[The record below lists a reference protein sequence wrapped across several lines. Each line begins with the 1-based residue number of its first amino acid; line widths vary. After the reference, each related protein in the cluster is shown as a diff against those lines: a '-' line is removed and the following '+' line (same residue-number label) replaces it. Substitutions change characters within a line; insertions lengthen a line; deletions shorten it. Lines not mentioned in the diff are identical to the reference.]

1 MKNLN
6 ANNDFSP
13 DSSEVLWNPDSTRI
27 NDSKLMHYMSWL
39 KSEKRLDFEEYH
51 DLWLWSVNNNE
62 EFWESLW
69 EYFDIG
75 KSNDYSE
82 VLAGESI
89 YESKWF
95 GGTKVNYSE
104 KVFRKRDKDKAIIAI
119 NEDCT
124 QVTVSY
130 EELYSQVANVA
141 SYMKRVGV
149 VKGDRVAAYITN
161 SLESVVAF
169 LATSSIGAIW
179 SSCSPEFGV
188 NSVVQRFGQI
198 EPKMLIASNGY
209 RFAGK
214 NNNRIQQIDQIINE
228 IPSIKHTI
236 LVETIPGI
244 KLTSL
249 DGKTLWDEILMDEIE
264 LEFEQ
269 VEFDHPLWILYSSGT
284 TGRPKPI
291 VHGHGGILLEHYK
304 TLSFHLDVQHSDRF
318 FWFTTVGWMMW
329 NVVVSGLLVEAT
341 IVLYDGSPTYPSTD
355 KIWEISELCDATYV
369 GLSAP
374 YINACIKNEIV
385 PKHKYKMSSLKGI
398 GSTGAPLSDDG
409 FKWIYTQVKSDVH
422 LGSYSGGTDLC
433 TGFVGPVPILPV
445 KIGEIQA
452 RTLGAQIEAFNES
465 GESIVDSVG
474 ELVITKPMPSM
485 PVFFWGD
492 DGSIYK
498 NSYFEVYQDIWR
510 HGDWIEIN
518 SSGGC
523 KIYGRSDSTLNRS
536 GIRMG
541 TSEFYEVLD
550 TIPEIV
556 DSIVIDTGFDLK
568 DGKILLFVQLQN
580 QLMLNPS
587 MKLAIVSK
595 IKSDLSSRY
604 IPNSIFQVSEIPTT
618 LNGKKLEIPIKK
630 ILNGTDVYEAVNL
643 GTVKNPESLNEF
655 IKFR

>member
-1 MKNLN
+1 MKHLN
-6 ANNDFSP
+6 ADNDYNS
-13 DSSEVLWNPDSTRI
+13 DSSEVLWRPDSNRVT
-27 NDSKLMHYMSWL
+27 NSKLIHYMTWL
-39 KSEKRLDFEEYH
+39 KSKKNLDFEGYQ
-51 DLWLWSVNNNE
+51 DLWQWSVDKHE
-62 EFWESLW
+62 EFWKSVW
-69 EYFDIG
+69 EYFNVG
-75 KSNDYSE
+75 KTNGYAN
-82 VLAGESI
+82 VLNGSSI

-95 GGTKVNYSE
+95 DGAKVNYTE
-104 KVFRKRDKDKAIIAI
+104 RVFSKRDNDTAIIVI
-119 NEDCT
+119 NEEYKKK
-124 QVTVSY
+124 TVSY
-130 EELYSQVANVA
+130 EELYFQVANLA
-141 SYMKRVGV
+141 SYMKSIGL
-149 VKGDRVAAYITN
+149 VKGDRVGAYIPN

-169 LATSSIGAIW
+169 LATASIGAIW

-198 EPKMLIASNGY
+198 EPKILIASDGY
-209 RFAGK
+209 RYAGK
-214 NNNRIQQIDQIINE
+214 NNDRTKEVNQLIE
-228 IPSIKHTI
+228 KIPSIKHTI
-236 LVETIPGI
+236 LVENIGCYKGGFSDNRI
-244 KLTSL
+244 
-249 DGKTLWDEILMDEIE
+249 LWDEIVMNEPI

-291 VHGHGGILLEHYK
+291 VHGQGGILLEHYN
-304 TLSFHLDVQHSDRF
+304 TLSFHLDIQDSDRF

-329 NVVVSGLLVEAT
+329 NVVVSGLLVKAT

-355 KIWEISELCDATYV
+355 KIWEISELTGATYV

-374 YINACIKNEIV
+374 YINACMKNKIV
-385 PKHKYKMSSLKGI
+385 PKDKYKLVGLKGI

-409 FKWIYTQVKSDVH
+409 FKWVYSHVKSDIH

-445 KIGEIQA
+445 RIGEIQA
-452 RTLGAQIEAFNES
+452 RTLGAQIEAYNES
-465 GESIVDSVG
+465 GKPIVDSVG

-498 NSYFEVYQDIWR
+498 NSYFEVFDNVWR
-510 HGDWIEIN
+510 HGDWIQIN
-518 SSGGC
+518 SNGGC

-550 TIPEIV
+550 AIPEIS
-556 DSIVIDTGFDLK
+556 DSIVIDTGFQLK

-580 QLMLNPS
+580 GLAINPS
-587 MKLAIVSK
+587 MKLAIISK

-630 ILNGTDVYEAVNL
+630 ILNGTDVEKAVNL

>member
-1 MKNLN
+1 MKHLN
-6 ANNDFSP
+6 TDNNYNRDSSDVLWSP
-13 DSSEVLWNPDSTRI
+13 DSKRVTN
-27 NDSKLMHYMSWL
+27 SKLIHYMTWL
-39 KSEKRLDFEEYH
+39 KSKKNLHFEGYQ
-51 DLWLWSVNNNE
+51 DLWRWSVDKHE
-62 EFWESLW
+62 EFWESVW
-69 EYFDIG
+69 EYFNVG
-75 KSNDYSE
+75 ELNGYSN
-82 VLAGESI
+82 VLEGASI

-95 GGTKVNYSE
+95 AGAKLNYSE
-104 KVFRKRDKDKAIIAI
+104 QVFAKRDNDTAIITI
-119 NEDCT
+119 NEEC
-124 QVTVSY
+124 QKRTVSY
-130 EELYSQVANVA
+130 EELYFQVANLA
-141 SYMKRVGV
+141 SFMKSIGLT
-149 VKGDRVAAYITN
+149 KGDRVAAYMAN

-169 LATSSIGAIW
+169 LATASIGAIW

-198 EPKMLIASNGY
+198 EPKILIASDGY
-209 RFAGK
+209 RYAGK
-214 NNNRIQQIDQIINE
+214 NNDRTKQINQLIE
-228 IPSIKHTI
+228 KIPSIKHTI
-236 LVETIPGI
+236 LVENIGCC
-244 KLTSL
+244 KVNSL
-249 DGKTLWDEILMDEIE
+249 DNRTLWDEIVMDESV

-304 TLSFHLDVQHSDRF
+304 TLSFHLDIQDSDRF

-329 NVVVSGLLVEAT
+329 NVVVSGLLVKAT
-341 IVLYDGSPTYPSTD
+341 IVLYDGSPTYPNTD
-355 KIWEISELCDATYV
+355 KIWEISELAGATYV

-374 YINACIKNEIV
+374 YINACMKNKIV
-385 PKHKYKMSSLKGI
+385 PKDKYKMVDLKGI

-409 FKWIYTQVKSDVH
+409 FEWVYSNVKSDVH

-452 RTLGAQIEAFNES
+452 RTLGAQIEAYNEC
-465 GESIVDSVG
+465 GEPIVDSVG

-498 NSYFEVYQDIWR
+498 NSYFEVFDNVWR

-518 SSGGC
+518 SNGGC

-550 TIPEIV
+550 AVPEII
-556 DSIVIDTGFDLK
+556 DSIVIDTGFELK

-580 QLMLNPS
+580 GLKINPS
-587 MKLAIVSK
+587 MKLEIISK
-595 IKSDLSSRY
+595 IKSDLSPRY
-604 IPNSIFQVSEIPTT
+604 IPNSIFQVSQIPTT

-630 ILNGTDVYEAVNL
+630 ILNGSNIEEAVNL
-643 GTVKNPESLNEF
+643 GTVKNPDALSEF

>member
-1 MKNLN
+1 MKHLN
-6 ANNDFSP
+6 TDNNYNRDSSDVLWSP
-13 DSSEVLWNPDSTRI
+13 DSKRVTN
-27 NDSKLMHYMSWL
+27 SKLIHYMTWL
-39 KSEKRLDFEEYH
+39 KSKKNLHFEGYQ
-51 DLWLWSVNNNE
+51 DLWRWSVDKHE
-62 EFWESLW
+62 EFWESVW
-69 EYFDIG
+69 EYFNVG
-75 KSNDYSE
+75 ELNGYSN
-82 VLAGESI
+82 VLEGTSI

-95 GGTKVNYSE
+95 AEAKLNYSE
-104 KVFRKRDKDKAIIAI
+104 QVFAKRDNDTAIITI
-119 NEDCT
+119 NEEC
-124 QVTVSY
+124 QKRTVSY
-130 EELYSQVANVA
+130 EELYFQVANLA
-141 SYMKRVGV
+141 SFMKSIGLT
-149 VKGDRVAAYITN
+149 KGDRVAAYMAN

-169 LATSSIGAIW
+169 LATASIGAIW

-198 EPKMLIASNGY
+198 EPKILIASDGY
-209 RFAGK
+209 RYAGK
-214 NNNRIQQIDQIINE
+214 NNDRTKQINQLIE
-228 IPSIKHTI
+228 KIPSIKHTI
-236 LVETIPGI
+236 LVENIGCC
-244 KLTSL
+244 KVNSS
-249 DGKTLWDEILMDEIE
+249 DNRTLWDEIVMDESV

-304 TLSFHLDVQHSDRF
+304 TLSFHLDIQDSDRF

-329 NVVVSGLLVEAT
+329 NVVVSGLLVKAT
-341 IVLYDGSPTYPSTD
+341 IVLYDGSPTYPNTD
-355 KIWEISELCDATYV
+355 KIWEISELTGATYV

-374 YINACIKNEIV
+374 YINACMKNKIV
-385 PKHKYKMSSLKGI
+385 PKDKYKMVDLKGI

-409 FKWIYTQVKSDVH
+409 FEWVYSNVKSDVH

-452 RTLGAQIEAFNES
+452 RTLGAQIEAYNEC
-465 GESIVDSVG
+465 GEPIVDSVG

-498 NSYFEVYQDIWR
+498 NSYFEVFDNIWR

-518 SSGGC
+518 SNGGC

-550 TIPEIV
+550 AVPEIM
-556 DSIVIDTGFDLK
+556 DSIVIDTGFELK

-580 QLMLNPS
+580 GLKINPS
-587 MKLAIVSK
+587 MKLEIISK
-595 IKSDLSSRY
+595 IKSDLSPRY
-604 IPNSIFQVSEIPTT
+604 IPNSIFQVSQIPTT

-630 ILNGTDVYEAVNL
+630 ILNGSNIEEAVNL
-643 GTVKNPESLNEF
+643 GTVKNPDSLSEF

>member
-1 MKNLN
+1 MKHLN
-6 ANNDFSP
+6 TDNNYNRDSSDVLWSP
-13 DSSEVLWNPDSTRI
+13 DSKRVTN
-27 NDSKLMHYMSWL
+27 SKLIHYMTWL
-39 KSEKRLDFEEYH
+39 KSKKNLHFEGYQ
-51 DLWLWSVNNNE
+51 DLWRWSVDKHE
-62 EFWESLW
+62 EFWESVW
-69 EYFDIG
+69 EYFNVG
-75 KSNDYSE
+75 ELNGYSN
-82 VLAGESI
+82 VLEGTSI

-95 GGTKVNYSE
+95 AEAKLNYSE
-104 KVFRKRDKDKAIIAI
+104 QVFAKRDNDTAIITI
-119 NEDCT
+119 NEEC
-124 QVTVSY
+124 QKRTVSY
-130 EELYSQVANVA
+130 EELYFQVANLA
-141 SYMKRVGV
+141 SFMKSIGLT
-149 VKGDRVAAYITN
+149 KGDRVAAYMAN

-169 LATSSIGAIW
+169 LATASIGAIW

-198 EPKMLIASNGY
+198 EPKILIASDGY
-209 RFAGK
+209 RYAGK
-214 NNNRIQQIDQIINE
+214 NNDRTKQINQLIE
-228 IPSIKHTI
+228 KIPSINHTI
-236 LVETIPGI
+236 LVENIGCC
-244 KLTSL
+244 KVNSL
-249 DGKTLWDEILMDEIE
+249 DNRTLWDEIVMDESV

-304 TLSFHLDVQHSDRF
+304 TLSFHLDIQDSDRF

-329 NVVVSGLLVEAT
+329 NVVVSGLLVKAT
-341 IVLYDGSPTYPSTD
+341 IVLYDGSPTYPNTD
-355 KIWEISELCDATYV
+355 KIWEISELTGATYV

-374 YINACIKNEIV
+374 YINACMKNKIV
-385 PKHKYKMSSLKGI
+385 PKDKYKMVDLKGI

-409 FKWIYTQVKSDVH
+409 FEWVYSNVKSDVH

-452 RTLGAQIEAFNES
+452 RTLGAQIEAYNEC
-465 GESIVDSVG
+465 GEPIVDSVG

-498 NSYFEVYQDIWR
+498 NSYFEVFDNVWR

-518 SSGGC
+518 SNGGC

-550 TIPEIV
+550 AVPEIM
-556 DSIVIDTGFDLK
+556 DSIVIDTGFELK

-580 QLMLNPS
+580 GLKINPS
-587 MKLAIVSK
+587 MKLEIISK
-595 IKSDLSSRY
+595 IKSDLSPRY
-604 IPNSIFQVSEIPTT
+604 IPNSIFQVSQIPTT

-630 ILNGTDVYEAVNL
+630 ILNGSNIEEAVNL
-643 GTVKNPESLNEF
+643 GTVKNPDSLSEF

>member
-6 ANNDFSP
+6 TNNDFSP

-355 KIWEISELCDATYV
+355 KIWEISELSDATYV

-595 IKSDLSSRY
+595 IKSDLSTRY

>member
-75 KSNDYSE
+75 KSNNYSE

>member
-523 KIYGRSDSTLNRS
+523 KIYGRADSTLNRS

-630 ILNGTDVYEAVNL
+630 ILNGTDVGKAVNL
-643 GTVKNPESLNEF
+643 GTVKNPEALNEF

>member
-1 MKNLN
+1 MKHLN
-6 ANNDFSP
+6 ADNDYNS
-13 DSSEVLWNPDSTRI
+13 DSSEVLWRPDSNRVT
-27 NDSKLMHYMSWL
+27 NSKLMHYMTWL
-39 KSEKRLDFEEYH
+39 KSKKNLDFEGYQ
-51 DLWLWSVNNNE
+51 DLWQWSVDKHE
-62 EFWESLW
+62 EFWKSVW
-69 EYFDIG
+69 EYFNVG
-75 KSNDYSE
+75 KTNGYAN
-82 VLAGESI
+82 VLNGSSI

-95 GGTKVNYSE
+95 DGAKVNYTE
-104 KVFRKRDKDKAIIAI
+104 RVFSKRDNDTAIIVI
-119 NEDCT
+119 NEEYKKK
-124 QVTVSY
+124 TVSY
-130 EELYSQVANVA
+130 EELYFQVANLA
-141 SYMKRVGV
+141 SYMKSIGL
-149 VKGDRVAAYITN
+149 VKGDRVGAYIPN

-169 LATSSIGAIW
+169 LATASIGAIW

-198 EPKMLIASNGY
+198 EPKILIASDGY
-209 RFAGK
+209 RYAGK
-214 NNNRIQQIDQIINE
+214 NNDRTKEVNQLIE
-228 IPSIKHTI
+228 KIPSIKHTI
-236 LVETIPGI
+236 LVENIGCYKGGFSDNRI
-244 KLTSL
+244 
-249 DGKTLWDEILMDEIE
+249 LWDEIVMNEPI

-304 TLSFHLDVQHSDRF
+304 TLSFHLDIQDSDRF

-329 NVVVSGLLVEAT
+329 NVVVSGLLVKAT

-355 KIWEISELCDATYV
+355 KIWEISELTGATYV

-374 YINACIKNEIV
+374 YINACMKNKIV
-385 PKHKYKMSSLKGI
+385 PKDKYKLVDLKGI

-409 FKWIYTQVKSDVH
+409 FKWVYSHVKSDIH

-445 KIGEIQA
+445 RIGEIQA
-452 RTLGAQIEAFNES
+452 RTLGAQIEAYNES
-465 GESIVDSVG
+465 GKPIVDSVG

-498 NSYFEVYQDIWR
+498 NSYFEVFDNVWR
-510 HGDWIEIN
+510 HGDWIQIN
-518 SSGGC
+518 SNGGC

-550 TIPEIV
+550 AIPEIS
-556 DSIVIDTGFDLK
+556 DSIVIDTGFQLK

-580 QLMLNPS
+580 GLTINPS
-587 MKLAIVSK
+587 MKLAIISK
-595 IKSDLSSRY
+595 IKSDLSPRY

-630 ILNGTDVYEAVNL
+630 ILNGTDVEKAVNL

>member
-1 MKNLN
+1 MKHLN
-6 ANNDFSP
+6 ADNDYNS
-13 DSSEVLWNPDSTRI
+13 DSSEVLWRPDSNRVT
-27 NDSKLMHYMSWL
+27 NSKLMHYMTWL
-39 KSEKRLDFEEYH
+39 KSKKNLDFEGYQ
-51 DLWLWSVNNNE
+51 DLWQWSVDKHE
-62 EFWESLW
+62 EFWKSVW
-69 EYFDIG
+69 EYFNVG
-75 KSNDYSE
+75 KTNGYAN
-82 VLAGESI
+82 VLNGSSI

-95 GGTKVNYSE
+95 DGTKVNYTE
-104 KVFRKRDKDKAIIAI
+104 RVFAKRDNDTAIIAI
-119 NEDCT
+119 NEECQKRT
-124 QVTVSY
+124 ISY
-130 EELYSQVANVA
+130 EELYVQVANLA
-141 SYMKRVGV
+141 SYMKSVGLT
-149 VKGDRVAAYITN
+149 KGDRVAAYIPN

-169 LATSSIGAIW
+169 LATASIGAIW

-198 EPKMLIASNGY
+198 EPKILIASDGY
-209 RFAGK
+209 RYAGK
-214 NNNRIQQIDQIINE
+214 NNDRTKEVNQLIE
-228 IPSIKHTI
+228 KIPSIKHTI
-236 LVETIPGI
+236 LVENIGCYKGGFSDNRI
-244 KLTSL
+244 
-249 DGKTLWDEILMDEIE
+249 LWDEIVMNEPI

-304 TLSFHLDVQHSDRF
+304 TLSFHLDIQDSDRF

-329 NVVVSGLLVEAT
+329 NVVVSGLLVKAT

-355 KIWEISELCDATYV
+355 KIWEISDLTGATYV

-374 YINACIKNEIV
+374 YINACMKNKIV
-385 PKHKYKMSSLKGI
+385 PKDKYKLVGLKGI

-409 FKWIYTQVKSDVH
+409 FKWVYSHVKSDIH

-445 KIGEIQA
+445 RIGEIQA
-452 RTLGAQIEAFNES
+452 RTLGAQIEAYNES
-465 GESIVDSVG
+465 GKPIVDSVG

-498 NSYFEVYQDIWR
+498 NSYFEVFDNVWR
-510 HGDWIEIN
+510 HGDWIQIN
-518 SSGGC
+518 SNGGC

-550 TIPEIV
+550 AIPEIS
-556 DSIVIDTGFDLK
+556 DSIVIDTGFELK

-580 QLMLNPS
+580 GLTINPS
-587 MKLAIVSK
+587 MKLAIISK

-630 ILNGTDVYEAVNL
+630 ILNGTDVEKAVNL

>member
-1 MKNLN
+1 MKHLN
-6 ANNDFSP
+6 ADNDYNS
-13 DSSEVLWNPDSTRI
+13 DSSEVLWRPDSNRVT
-27 NDSKLMHYMSWL
+27 NSKLMHYMTWL
-39 KSEKRLDFEEYH
+39 KSKKNLDFEGYQ
-51 DLWLWSVNNNE
+51 DLWQWSVDKHE
-62 EFWESLW
+62 EFWKSVW
-69 EYFDIG
+69 EYFNVG
-75 KSNDYSE
+75 KTNGYAN
-82 VLAGESI
+82 VLNGSSI

-95 GGTKVNYSE
+95 DGTKVNYTE
-104 KVFRKRDKDKAIIAI
+104 RVFSKRDNDTAIIAI
-119 NEDCT
+119 NEEYQKKT
-124 QVTVSY
+124 FSY
-130 EELYSQVANVA
+130 EELYFQVANLA
-141 SYMKRVGV
+141 SYMKSIGL
-149 VKGDRVAAYITN
+149 VKGDRVCAYIPN

-169 LATSSIGAIW
+169 LATASIGAIW

-198 EPKMLIASNGY
+198 EPKILIASDGY
-209 RFAGK
+209 RYAGK
-214 NNNRIQQIDQIINE
+214 NNDRTKEVNQLIE
-228 IPSIKHTI
+228 KIPSIKHTI
-236 LVETIPGI
+236 LVENIGCYKGGFSDNRI
-244 KLTSL
+244 
-249 DGKTLWDEILMDEIE
+249 LWDEIVMNEPI

-304 TLSFHLDVQHSDRF
+304 TLSFHLDIQDSDRF

-329 NVVVSGLLVEAT
+329 NVVVSGLLVKAT

-355 KIWEISELCDATYV
+355 KIWEISELTGATYV

-374 YINACIKNEIV
+374 YINACMKNKIV
-385 PKHKYKMSSLKGI
+385 PKDKYKLVGLKGI

-409 FKWIYTQVKSDVH
+409 FKWVYSHVKPDIH

-445 KIGEIQA
+445 RIGEIQA
-452 RTLGAQIEAFNES
+452 RTLGAQIEAYNES
-465 GESIVDSVG
+465 GKPIVDSVG

-498 NSYFEVYQDIWR
+498 NSYFEVFDNVWR
-510 HGDWIEIN
+510 HGDWIQIN
-518 SSGGC
+518 SNGGC

-550 TIPEIV
+550 AIPEIS
-556 DSIVIDTGFDLK
+556 DSIVIDTGFQLK

-580 QLMLNPS
+580 GLAINPS
-587 MKLAIVSK
+587 MKLAIISK

-630 ILNGTDVYEAVNL
+630 ILNGTDVEKAVNL

>member
-1 MKNLN
+1 MKHLN
-6 ANNDFSP
+6 TENDYNRDSSDVLWSP
-13 DSSEVLWNPDSTRI
+13 DSNRI
-27 NDSKLMHYMSWL
+27 SNSKLIHYMSWL
-39 KSEKRLDFEEYH
+39 ESEKCLNFHGYH
-51 DLWLWSVNNNE
+51 DLWQWSVDKHE
-62 EFWESLW
+62 EFWESVW
-69 EYFDIG
+69 EYFNIG
-75 KSNDYSE
+75 KSNDYSN
-82 VLAGESI
+82 VLHGPSI

-95 GGTKVNYSE
+95 DGAKVNYCE
-104 KVFRKRDKDKAIIAI
+104 RVFAKRDGDTAIIAI
-119 NEDCT
+119 NEEC
-124 QVTVSY
+124 QQRTVSY
-130 EELYSQVANVA
+130 QELYFQVANIA
-141 SYMKRVGV
+141 SYMKSIGLT
-149 VKGDRVAAYITN
+149 KGDRVAAYMTN
-161 SLESVVAF
+161 SLEAVVAF

-198 EPKMLIASNGY
+198 EPKILIASDGY
-209 RFAGK
+209 RYAGK
-214 NNNRIQQIDQIINE
+214 NNNRIEQVNQLIE
-228 IPSIKHTI
+228 KIPSIKHTI
-236 LVETIPGI
+236 LVGNVAGNKVDSI
-244 KLTSL
+244 
-249 DGKTLWDEILMDEIE
+249 DGRILWNEIVMDERV

-304 TLSFHLDVQHSDRF
+304 TLSFHLDIQDSDRF

-329 NVVVSGLLVEAT
+329 NVVVSGLLVEST

-355 KIWEISELCDATYV
+355 KIWEISELTGATYV

-374 YINACIKNEIV
+374 YINACMKNKTV
-385 PKHKYKMSSLKGI
+385 PKDKYKMVNLKGI

-409 FKWIYTQVKSDVH
+409 FKWVYSHVKSDVH

-452 RTLGAQIEAFNES
+452 RTLGAQIEAYNEY
-465 GESIVDSVG
+465 GEPIVDSVG

-498 NSYFEVYQDIWR
+498 NSYFEIFNNVWR

-518 SSGGC
+518 SNGGC

-550 TIPEIV
+550 TIPEIM
-556 DSIVIDTGFDLK
+556 DSIVIDTGFELK

-580 QLMLNPS
+580 GLKINPS
-587 MKLAIVSK
+587 MKLAIITK
-595 IKSDLSSRY
+595 IKSDLSPRY

-630 ILNGTDVYEAVNL
+630 ILNGTDVEDAVNL
-643 GTVKNPESLNEF
+643 GTVKNPEALNEF
-655 IKFR
+655 MKFR

>member
-1 MKNLN
+1 MKHPN
-6 ANNDFSP
+6 ADNDYNHDSSDVLWSP
-13 DSSEVLWNPDSTRI
+13 DSNRVTN
-27 NDSKLMHYMSWL
+27 SKLIHYMTWL
-39 KSEKRLDFEEYH
+39 KSKKNLGFEGYQ
-51 DLWLWSVNNNE
+51 DLWKWSVDKHE
-62 EFWESLW
+62 EFWESVW
-69 EYFDIG
+69 EYFNVG
-75 KSNDYSE
+75 KVNDYSS
-82 VLAGESI
+82 VLEGASI

-95 GGTKVNYSE
+95 DGAKVNYSE
-104 KVFRKRDKDKAIIAI
+104 QVFAKRDDDVAIIAI
-119 NEDCT
+119 NEEC
-124 QVTVSY
+124 QKRTVSY
-130 EELYSQVANVA
+130 EELYVQVSNLA
-141 SYMKRVGV
+141 SYMKSVGLT
-149 VKGDRVAAYITN
+149 KGDRVAAYMAN

-169 LATSSIGAIW
+169 LATASIGAIW

-198 EPKMLIASNGY
+198 EPKILIASDGY
-209 RFAGK
+209 RYAGK
-214 NNNRIQQIDQIINE
+214 NNDRTQQINQLIE
-228 IPSIKHTI
+228 KIPSIKHTI
-236 LVETIPGI
+236 LVENIGCY
-244 KLTSL
+244 KFDSS
-249 DGKTLWDEILMDEIE
+249 DNRTLWDEIVMDEPV

-304 TLSFHLDVQHSDRF
+304 TLSFHLDIQDSDRF

-329 NVVVSGLLVEAT
+329 NVVVSGLLVKAT
-341 IVLYDGSPTYPSTD
+341 IVLYDGSPTYPNTD
-355 KIWEISELCDATYV
+355 KIWEISELTGATYV

-374 YINACIKNEIV
+374 YINACMKNKMV
-385 PKHKYKMSSLKGI
+385 PKDKYKMVDLKGI

-409 FKWIYTQVKSDVH
+409 FEWVYSNVKSDVH

-452 RTLGAQIEAFNES
+452 RTLGAQIEAYNES
-465 GESIVDSVG
+465 GEPIVDSLG

-498 NSYFEVYQDIWR
+498 NSYFEVFDNVWR
-510 HGDWIEIN
+510 HGDWIQIN
-518 SSGGC
+518 AHGGC

-550 TIPEIV
+550 AVPEIM
-556 DSIVIDTGFDLK
+556 DSIVIDTGFELK

-580 QLMLNPS
+580 GLKIDPS
-587 MKLAIVSK
+587 MKLAIISK
-595 IKSDLSSRY
+595 IKSDLSPRY

-630 ILNGTDVYEAVNL
+630 ILNGTDVEEAVNL

>member
-1 MKNLN
+1 MKHLN
-6 ANNDFSP
+6 ADNDYNRDSSDVLWSP
-13 DSSEVLWNPDSTRI
+13 DSKRVTN
-27 NDSKLMHYMSWL
+27 SKLIHYMTWL
-39 KSEKRLDFEEYH
+39 KSKKNLHFEGYQ
-51 DLWLWSVNNNE
+51 DLWRWSVDKHE
-62 EFWESLW
+62 EFWESVW
-69 EYFDIG
+69 EYFNVG
-75 KSNDYSE
+75 ELNGYSN
-82 VLAGESI
+82 VLEGTSI

-95 GGTKVNYSE
+95 AEAKINYSE
-104 KVFRKRDKDKAIIAI
+104 QVFAKRDNDTAIITI
-119 NEDCT
+119 NEEC
-124 QVTVSY
+124 QKRTVSY
-130 EELYSQVANVA
+130 EELYFQVANLA
-141 SYMKRVGV
+141 SFMKSIGLT
-149 VKGDRVAAYITN
+149 KGDRVAAYMAN

-169 LATSSIGAIW
+169 LATASIGAIW

-198 EPKMLIASNGY
+198 EPKILIASDGY
-209 RFAGK
+209 RYAGK
-214 NNNRIQQIDQIINE
+214 NNDRTKQINQLIE
-228 IPSIKHTI
+228 KIPSIKHTI
-236 LVETIPGI
+236 LVENIGCY
-244 KLTSL
+244 KVDSS
-249 DGKTLWDEILMDEIE
+249 DNRTLWDEIAVNEPV

-304 TLSFHLDVQHSDRF
+304 TLSFHLDIQDSDRF

-329 NVVVSGLLVEAT
+329 NVVVSGLLVKAT
-341 IVLYDGSPTYPSTD
+341 IVLYDGSPTYPNTD
-355 KIWEISELCDATYV
+355 KIWEISELTGATYV

-374 YINACIKNEIV
+374 YINACMKNKMV
-385 PKHKYKMSSLKGI
+385 PKDKYKMVDLKGI

-409 FKWIYTQVKSDVH
+409 FEWVYSNVKSDVH

-452 RTLGAQIEAFNES
+452 RTLGAQIEAYNES
-465 GESIVDSVG
+465 GEPIVDSVG

-498 NSYFEVYQDIWR
+498 NSYFEVFDNVWR
-510 HGDWIEIN
+510 HGDWIQIN
-518 SSGGC
+518 SNGGC

-550 TIPEIV
+550 AVPEIM
-556 DSIVIDTGFDLK
+556 DSIVIDTGFELK

-580 QLMLNPS
+580 GLKINPS
-587 MKLAIVSK
+587 MKLEIISK
-595 IKSDLSSRY
+595 IKSDLSPRY
-604 IPNSIFQVSEIPTT
+604 IPNSIFQVSQIPTT

-630 ILNGTDVYEAVNL
+630 ILNGSDIEEAVNL
-643 GTVKNPESLNEF
+643 GTVKNPDSLSEF

>member
-1 MKNLN
+1 MKHLN
-6 ANNDFSP
+6 TDNNYNRDSSDVLWSP
-13 DSSEVLWNPDSTRI
+13 DSKRVTN
-27 NDSKLMHYMSWL
+27 SKLIHYMTWL
-39 KSEKRLDFEEYH
+39 KSKKNLHFEGYQ
-51 DLWLWSVNNNE
+51 DLWRWSVDKHE
-62 EFWESLW
+62 EFWESVW
-69 EYFDIG
+69 EYFNVG
-75 KSNDYSE
+75 ELNGYSN
-82 VLAGESI
+82 VLEGTSI

-95 GGTKVNYSE
+95 AEAKLNYSE
-104 KVFRKRDKDKAIIAI
+104 QVFAKRDNDTAIIAI
-119 NEDCT
+119 NEEC
-124 QVTVSY
+124 QKRTVSY
-130 EELYSQVANVA
+130 EELYFQVANLA
-141 SYMKRVGV
+141 SFMKSIGLT
-149 VKGDRVAAYITN
+149 KGDRVAAYMAN

-169 LATSSIGAIW
+169 LATASIGAIW

-198 EPKMLIASNGY
+198 EPKILIASDGY
-209 RFAGK
+209 RYAGK
-214 NNNRIQQIDQIINE
+214 NNDRTKQINQLIE
-228 IPSIKHTI
+228 KIPSIKHTI
-236 LVETIPGI
+236 LVENIGCY
-244 KLTSL
+244 KFDSS
-249 DGKTLWDEILMDEIE
+249 DNRTLWDEIVMDESV

-304 TLSFHLDVQHSDRF
+304 TLSFHLDIQDSDRF

-329 NVVVSGLLVEAT
+329 NVVISGLLVKAT
-341 IVLYDGSPTYPSTD
+341 IVLYDGSPTYPNTD
-355 KIWEISELCDATYV
+355 KIWEISELTGATYV

-374 YINACIKNEIV
+374 YINACIKNKMV
-385 PKHKYKMSSLKGI
+385 PKDKYKMVDLKGI

-409 FKWIYTQVKSDVH
+409 FEWVYSNVKSDVH

-452 RTLGAQIEAFNES
+452 RTLGAQIEAYNEC
-465 GESIVDSVG
+465 GEPIVDSVG

-498 NSYFEVYQDIWR
+498 NSYFEVFDNVWR

-518 SSGGC
+518 SNGGC

-550 TIPEIV
+550 AVPEIM
-556 DSIVIDTGFDLK
+556 DSIVIDTGFELK

-580 QLMLNPS
+580 GLKINPS
-587 MKLAIVSK
+587 MKLEIISK
-595 IKSDLSSRY
+595 IKSDLSPRY
-604 IPNSIFQVSEIPTT
+604 IPNSIFQVSQIPTT

-630 ILNGTDVYEAVNL
+630 ILNGSDIEEAVNL
-643 GTVKNPESLNEF
+643 GTVKNPDSLSEF

>member
-1 MKNLN
+1 MKHLN
-6 ANNDFSP
+6 ADNDYNP
-13 DSSEVLWNPDSTRI
+13 DSSEILWRPDSNRVT
-27 NDSKLMHYMSWL
+27 NSKLMHYMTWL
-39 KSEKRLDFEEYH
+39 KSKKNLDFEGYQ
-51 DLWLWSVNNNE
+51 DLWQWSVDKHE
-62 EFWESLW
+62 EFWKSVW
-69 EYFDIG
+69 EYFNVG
-75 KSNDYSE
+75 KTNGYAN
-82 VLAGESI
+82 VLNGSSI

-95 GGTKVNYSE
+95 DGAKVNYTE
-104 KVFRKRDKDKAIIAI
+104 RVFSKRDNDTAIIVI
-119 NEDCT
+119 NEEYKKK
-124 QVTVSY
+124 TVSY
-130 EELYSQVANVA
+130 EELYFQVANLA
-141 SYMKRVGV
+141 SYMKSIGL
-149 VKGDRVAAYITN
+149 VKGDRVGAYIPN

-169 LATSSIGAIW
+169 LATASIGAIW

-198 EPKMLIASNGY
+198 EPKILIASDGY
-209 RFAGK
+209 RYAGK
-214 NNNRIQQIDQIINE
+214 NNDRTKEVNQLIE
-228 IPSIKHTI
+228 KIPSIKHTI
-236 LVETIPGI
+236 LVENIGCYKGGFSDNRI
-244 KLTSL
+244 
-249 DGKTLWDEILMDEIE
+249 LWDEIVMNEPI

-304 TLSFHLDVQHSDRF
+304 TLSFHLDIQDSDRF

-329 NVVVSGLLVEAT
+329 NVVVSGLLVKAT

-355 KIWEISELCDATYV
+355 KIWEISDLTGATYV

-374 YINACIKNEIV
+374 YINACMKNKIV
-385 PKHKYKMSSLKGI
+385 PKDKYKLVDLKGI

-409 FKWIYTQVKSDVH
+409 FKWVYSHVKSDIH

-445 KIGEIQA
+445 RIGEIQA
-452 RTLGAQIEAFNES
+452 RTLGAQIEAYNES
-465 GESIVDSVG
+465 GKPIVDSVG

-492 DGSIYK
+492 DGNIYK
-498 NSYFEVYQDIWR
+498 NSYFEVFDNVWR
-510 HGDWIEIN
+510 HGDWIQIN
-518 SSGGC
+518 SNGGC

-550 TIPEIV
+550 AIPEIS
-556 DSIVIDTGFDLK
+556 DSIVIDTGFQLK

-580 QLMLNPS
+580 GLAINPS
-587 MKLAIVSK
+587 MKLAIISK

-604 IPNSIFQVSEIPTT
+604 IPNSIFQVPEIPTT

-630 ILNGTDVYEAVNL
+630 ILNGTDVEKAVNL

>member
-1 MKNLN
+1 MKHLN
-6 ANNDFSP
+6 TDNNYNRDSSDVLWSP
-13 DSSEVLWNPDSTRI
+13 DSKRVTN
-27 NDSKLMHYMSWL
+27 SKLIHYMTWL
-39 KSEKRLDFEEYH
+39 KSKKNLHFEGYQ
-51 DLWLWSVNNNE
+51 DLWRWSVDKHE
-62 EFWESLW
+62 EFWESVW
-69 EYFDIG
+69 EYFNVG
-75 KSNDYSE
+75 ELNGYSN
-82 VLAGESI
+82 VLEGTSI

-95 GGTKVNYSE
+95 AEAKLNYSE
-104 KVFRKRDKDKAIIAI
+104 QVFAKRDNDTAIITI
-119 NEDCT
+119 NEEC
-124 QVTVSY
+124 QKRTVSY
-130 EELYSQVANVA
+130 EELYFQVANLA
-141 SYMKRVGV
+141 SFMKSIGLT
-149 VKGDRVAAYITN
+149 KGDRVAAYMAN

-169 LATSSIGAIW
+169 LATASIGAIW

-198 EPKMLIASNGY
+198 EPKILIASDGY
-209 RFAGK
+209 RYAGK
-214 NNNRIQQIDQIINE
+214 NNDRTKQINQLIE
-228 IPSIKHTI
+228 KIPSIKHTI
-236 LVETIPGI
+236 LVENIGCC
-244 KLTSL
+244 KVNSS
-249 DGKTLWDEILMDEIE
+249 DNRTLWDEIVMDESV

-304 TLSFHLDVQHSDRF
+304 TLSFHLDIQDSDRF

-329 NVVVSGLLVEAT
+329 NVVVSGLLVKAT
-341 IVLYDGSPTYPSTD
+341 IVLYDGSPTYPNTD
-355 KIWEISELCDATYV
+355 KIWEISELTGATYV

-374 YINACIKNEIV
+374 YINACMKNKIV
-385 PKHKYKMSSLKGI
+385 PKDKYKMVDLKGI

-409 FKWIYTQVKSDVH
+409 FEWVYSNVKSDVH

-452 RTLGAQIEAFNES
+452 RTLGAQIEAYNEC
-465 GESIVDSVG
+465 GEPIVDSVG

-498 NSYFEVYQDIWR
+498 NSYFEVFENIWR

-518 SSGGC
+518 SNGGC

-550 TIPEIV
+550 AVPEIM
-556 DSIVIDTGFDLK
+556 DSIVIDTGFELK

-580 QLMLNPS
+580 GLKINPS
-587 MKLAIVSK
+587 MKLEIISK
-595 IKSDLSSRY
+595 IKSDLSPRY
-604 IPNSIFQVSEIPTT
+604 IPNSIFQVSQIPTT

-630 ILNGTDVYEAVNL
+630 ILNGSNIEEAVNL
-643 GTVKNPESLNEF
+643 GTVKNPDSLSEF

>member
-1 MKNLN
+1 MKHPN
-6 ANNDFSP
+6 ADNDYNHDSSDVLWSP
-13 DSSEVLWNPDSTRI
+13 DSNRVTN
-27 NDSKLMHYMSWL
+27 SKLIHYMTWL
-39 KSEKRLDFEEYH
+39 KSKKNLGFEGYQ
-51 DLWLWSVNNNE
+51 DLWKWSVDKHE
-62 EFWESLW
+62 EFWESVW
-69 EYFDIG
+69 EYFNVG
-75 KSNDYSE
+75 KVNDYSS
-82 VLAGESI
+82 VLEGASI

-95 GGTKVNYSE
+95 DGAKVNYSE
-104 KVFRKRDKDKAIIAI
+104 QVFAKRDDDVAIIAI
-119 NEDCT
+119 NEEC
-124 QVTVSY
+124 QKRTVSY
-130 EELYSQVANVA
+130 EELYVQVSNLA
-141 SYMKRVGV
+141 SYMKSVGLT
-149 VKGDRVAAYITN
+149 KGDRVAAYMAN

-169 LATSSIGAIW
+169 LATASIGAIW

-198 EPKMLIASNGY
+198 EPKILIASDGY
-209 RFAGK
+209 RYAGK
-214 NNNRIQQIDQIINE
+214 NNDRTQQINQLIE
-228 IPSIKHTI
+228 KIPSIKHTI
-236 LVETIPGI
+236 LVENIGCY
-244 KLTSL
+244 KFDSS
-249 DGKTLWDEILMDEIE
+249 DNRTLWDEIVMDEPV

-304 TLSFHLDVQHSDRF
+304 TLSFHLDIQDSDRF

-329 NVVVSGLLVEAT
+329 NVVVSGLLVKAT
-341 IVLYDGSPTYPSTD
+341 IVLYDGSPTYPNTD
-355 KIWEISELCDATYV
+355 KIWEISELTGATYV

-374 YINACIKNEIV
+374 YINACMKNKMV
-385 PKHKYKMSSLKGI
+385 PKDKYKMVDLKGI

-409 FKWIYTQVKSDVH
+409 FEWVYSNVKSDVH

-452 RTLGAQIEAFNES
+452 RTLGAQIEAYNES
-465 GESIVDSVG
+465 GEPIVDSLG

-498 NSYFEVYQDIWR
+498 NSYFEVFDNVWR
-510 HGDWIEIN
+510 HGDWIQIN
-518 SSGGC
+518 AHGGC

-550 TIPEIV
+550 AVPEIM
-556 DSIVIDTGFDLK
+556 DSIVIDTGFELK

-580 QLMLNPS
+580 GLKIDSS
-587 MKLAIVSK
+587 MKLAIISK
-595 IKSDLSSRY
+595 IKSDLSPRY

-630 ILNGTDVYEAVNL
+630 ILNGTDVEEAVNL

>member
-1 MKNLN
+1 MKHLN
-6 ANNDFSP
+6 TDNNYNRDSSDVLWSP
-13 DSSEVLWNPDSTRI
+13 DSKRVTN
-27 NDSKLMHYMSWL
+27 SKLIHYMTWL
-39 KSEKRLDFEEYH
+39 KSKKNLHFEGYQ
-51 DLWLWSVNNNE
+51 DLWRWSVDKHE
-62 EFWESLW
+62 EFWESVW
-69 EYFDIG
+69 EYFNIG
-75 KSNDYSE
+75 ELNGYSN
-82 VLAGESI
+82 VLEGASI

-95 GGTKVNYSE
+95 AGAKLNYSE
-104 KVFRKRDKDKAIIAI
+104 QVFAKRDNDTAIITI
-119 NEDCT
+119 NEEC
-124 QVTVSY
+124 QKRTVSY
-130 EELYSQVANVA
+130 EELYFQVANLA
-141 SYMKRVGV
+141 SFMKSIGLT
-149 VKGDRVAAYITN
+149 KGDRVAAYMAN

-169 LATSSIGAIW
+169 LATASIGAIW

-198 EPKMLIASNGY
+198 EPKILIASDGY
-209 RFAGK
+209 RYAGK
-214 NNNRIQQIDQIINE
+214 NNDRTKQINQLIE
-228 IPSIKHTI
+228 KIPSIKHTI
-236 LVETIPGI
+236 LVENIGCC
-244 KLTSL
+244 KVNSS
-249 DGKTLWDEILMDEIE
+249 DNRTLWDEIVMDESV

-304 TLSFHLDVQHSDRF
+304 TLSFHLDIQDSDRF

-329 NVVVSGLLVEAT
+329 NVVISGLLVKAT
-341 IVLYDGSPTYPSTD
+341 IVLYDGSPTYPNTD
-355 KIWEISELCDATYV
+355 KIWEISELTGATYV

-374 YINACIKNEIV
+374 YINACMKNKIV
-385 PKHKYKMSSLKGI
+385 PKDKYKMVDLKGI

-409 FKWIYTQVKSDVH
+409 FEWVYSNVKSDVH

-452 RTLGAQIEAFNES
+452 RTLGAQIEAYNES
-465 GESIVDSVG
+465 GEPIVDSVG

-498 NSYFEVYQDIWR
+498 NSYFEVFDNVWR

-518 SSGGC
+518 SNGGC
-523 KIYGRSDSTLNRS
+523 KIYGRSDSTLNTS

-550 TIPEIV
+550 AVPEIM
-556 DSIVIDTGFDLK
+556 DSIVIDTGFELK

-580 QLMLNPS
+580 GLKINPS
-587 MKLAIVSK
+587 MKLEIISK
-595 IKSDLSSRY
+595 IKSDLSPRY
-604 IPNSIFQVSEIPTT
+604 IPNSIFQVSQIPTT

-630 ILNGTDVYEAVNL
+630 ILNGSDIEEAVNL
-643 GTVKNPESLNEF
+643 GTVKNPDSLSEF